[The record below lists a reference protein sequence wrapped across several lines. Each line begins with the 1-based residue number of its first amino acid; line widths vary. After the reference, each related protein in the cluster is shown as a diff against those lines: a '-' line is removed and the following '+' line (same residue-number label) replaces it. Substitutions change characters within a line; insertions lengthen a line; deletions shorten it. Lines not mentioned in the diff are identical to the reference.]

1 MLAAH
6 LDEIGAIVTTVEK
19 GFLRFIQIGGLD
31 SRVLMGQEVIVHG
44 ERDLPGLIGSIP
56 PHFLPPGEPNNEVDQ
71 AKMHIDVGL
80 PPRQVEKLVRI
91 GDLISFVSPLLEL
104 KNGLLSAKA
113 MDNRASV
120 ATMIVCLQELKQRQH
135 AWDVYAVATANEEH
149 GRYVGATTQAYAIR
163 PDVAV
168 VLDLTFADEDEFDAK
183 LGQGPVISQGPSNH
197 PAIRQRL
204 MSICDDLEWK
214 YQSEVLTGGAGTDA
228 FAIEV
233 SREGV
238 PTLLLS
244 LPSRY
249 MHSPVEV
256 IDPKDVERTGRLLAH
271 FIAGLDEAFVESLVP
286 KLS

>member
-1 MLAAH
+1 
-6 LDEIGAIVTTVEK
+6 
-19 GFLRFIQIGGLD
+19 
-31 SRVLMGQEVIVHG
+31 
-44 ERDLPGLIGSIP
+44 
-56 PHFLPPGEPNNEVDQ
+56 
-71 AKMHIDVGL
+71 
-80 PPRQVEKLVRI
+80 
-91 GDLISFVSPLLEL
+91 
-104 KNGLLSAKA
+104 
-113 MDNRASV
+113 
-120 ATMIVCLQELKQRQH
+120 
-135 AWDVYAVATANEEH
+135 
-149 GRYVGATTQAYAIR
+149 
-163 PDVAV
+163 V